1 MNLHKKAGIS
11 ALICALSL
19 QVFAAVPSIVKAD
32 EPTLAISSQET
43 ITSGAV
49 LKKYIWSATR
59 NNKDVTVNADVIEV
73 DLTNPNVKLDAIA
86 GKSNQVADRES
97 VSAMV
102 KGNGAVAGVNAD
114 FFDTKAE
121 GAPIGPQITSGQ
133 VMSTPSTLTGLYAFG
148 ITKDNVPVV
157 DQFTF
162 KGAVIAKD
170 GTQFDLSGVNKT
182 YYWDEQGNFSHSN
195 SIYMYTSTWGQLSRT
210 NNGMTDGSEVL
221 VQNGVISKIAINS
234 VIGGMVPAGGY
245 ILRTSG
251 TGTNFVQQHLK
262 EGDPLVANYDIVPKD
277 AWNQYDVKNFKMMIG
292 GHTLL
297 VDEGQPSY
305 FTRDINNLSGYSNLS
320 RTAIGYSQDKK
331 TAYLITADY
340 SGDSKGISI
349 PELQQLMIKAGVW
362 KGMVFDGGGSTQMV
376 ARPLGDFDAQ
386 LVNQTENGNERK
398 VANGVGVFST
408 APKGEVNG
416 LILKGQNQLFINESS
431 PYAIKAYD
439 QYYNPVAVDA
449 TSTQWV
455 SSAPIGAF
463 KDNVFTA
470 TQSGQT
476 KLTAQF
482 GKGTAAIDVQVI
494 GRDQIASMKVSPGDI
509 SLSEGQTYKL
519 PVYITTK
526 SGTTREVPPQ
536 LISWDVNGIEGQ
548 VGTDGILHVTKL
560 NGTQSAQMVATYD
573 GYSSILTIPIGIEKV
588 WYDLDKAAVLTTP
601 AVYPKEVKSSLTIE
615 QLNGNKNLQIAY
627 DFTQGTGT
635 KAAYAVFNESKGI
648 QIEGEP
654 QYIKMKVLGDGSMNW
669 LRAEFV
675 DATGKSQVVDL
686 SLNINWKG
694 WQQVSA
700 NLTDYNMKYPV
711 TIKRLYVVNP
721 EQGQDER
728 AMQGKINLDD
738 ITFVYKG
745 KMAAQTLNK
754 VKLTVNKK
762 TVSVNDTTQTLEQ
775 APIIINGNTMIPI
788 RFVTEALGG
797 TVKWNDKERKV
808 TIIRGDKLIELW
820 IDKPNISVNG
830 APLTAEVA
838 PKIMN
843 NLTIVPLRIISE
855 QLGWKVSWQPVG
867 QVITLE

>member
-1 MNLHKKAGIS
+1 MNLRKKAGIS
-11 ALICALSL
+11 VLVCALSL

-32 EPTLAISSQET
+32 EPTLSISSQET

-49 LKKYIWSATR
+49 LKKYIWSAKR

-73 DLTNPNVKLDAIA
+73 DLTNPYVKLDAIT

-97 VSAMV
+97 VSDMV

-162 KGAVIAKD
+162 KGSVVAKD
-170 GTQFDLSGVNKT
+170 GTAFDLSGVNKT
-182 YYWDEQGNFSHSN
+182 YYWDEQGNFSHEN

-210 NNGMTDGSEVL
+210 NNGMTLGSEVL
-221 VQNGVISKIAINS
+221 VQNGKIAKIALNS
-234 VIGGMVPAGGY
+234 VVGGMVPADGY

-251 TGTNFVQQHLK
+251 TATDFVQQHLK
-262 EGDPLVANYDIVPKD
+262 EGDPIVTNYDILPKE
-277 AWNQYDVKNFKMMIG
+277 AWNQYDVKSFKMMIG

-305 FTRDINNLSGYSNLS
+305 FTRDINNLSGSSNLS

-349 PELQQLMIKAGVW
+349 PELQKLMIQAGVW

-376 ARPLGDFDAQ
+376 ARPLGEFDAK
-386 LVNQTENGNERK
+386 LVNKTENGNERK

-408 APKGEVNG
+408 APKGEVKG
-416 LILKGQNQLFINESS
+416 LILKGQNELFINESAS
-431 PYAIKAYD
+431 YAIKAYD
-439 QYYNPVAVDA
+439 EYYNPVASDA
-449 TSTQWV
+449 MSTQWTT
-455 SSAPIGAF
+455 SAPIGTF

-470 TQSGQT
+470 AQSGQT
-476 KLTAQF
+476 KLSAQS
-482 GKGTAAIDVQVI
+482 GKGAASIDVQVI
-494 GRDQIASMKVSPGDI
+494 GHDQIASMKVSPGDI
-509 SLSEGQTYKL
+509 SLSEGTAYKL
-519 PVYITTK
+519 PVFITTK
-526 SGTTREVPPQ
+526 SGTTREVPSQ
-536 LISWDVNGIEGQ
+536 MISWDVKGIEGQ
-548 VGTDGILHVTKL
+548 VGTDGILHVTKI
-560 NGTQSAQMVATYD
+560 NSNQSAQIVATYD
-573 GYSSILTIPIGIEKV
+573 GFSSILSIPIGIDKV

-601 AVYPKEVKSSLTIE
+601 SVYPKEVKSSITIE
-615 QLNGNKNLQIAY
+615 QQNNNKNLQIAY
-627 DFTQGTGT
+627 DFTNGTGS
-635 KAAYAVFNESKGI
+635 KAAYAVFNDNNGV

-654 QYIKMKVLGDGSMNW
+654 QYIKMKVFGDGSMNW

-675 DATGKSQVVDL
+675 DANGKTQTVDL

-700 NLTDYNMKYPV
+700 NLTDSNMKYPI
-711 TIKRLYVVNP
+711 TIKRIYVVNP
-721 EQGQDER
+721 ELGQDER
-728 AMQGKINLDD
+728 ALQGKINLDD

-745 KMAAQTLNK
+745 KQAAQTLNK
-754 VKLTVNKK
+754 VKLIVNNKN
-762 TVSVNDTTQTLEQ
+762 VSVNDKTQTLEQ
-775 APIIINGNTMIPI
+775 APVIISGNTMIPI

-808 TIIRGDKLIELW
+808 TITRGDKRLELS
-820 IDKPNISVNG
+820 IDKPDILVNG
-830 APLTAEVA
+830 ARVTAEVA

-843 NLTIVPLRIISE
+843 NLTVVPLRIISE